1 MFERICLVHYHELGL
16 KGRNRSSFEHRLL
29 LNMEAALVQ
38 FQIKELARISGHLL
52 VVLENGDEVEPVAR
66 LLMQVPGVAR
76 VSRGWRCARKPEEY
90 YRCAELAMLDCGPF
104 ETFKVVA
111 RRSNTDYPID
121 SMQLNQLV
129 GAHLCAFA
137 PDKKV
142 KMKDPDV
149 KVHVEIIQ
157 GSAYVFSRSD
167 RAIGG
172 LPVGTAGKVVSL
184 MSGGIDSPVAT
195 WKLMKRGA
203 VVVGVHFS
211 GRPQTDDASEYIVDD
226 IVRALAPAGGIGRVY
241 TVAFGDYQKIIASEC
256 PPNLRIVLYRRLMF
270 RVAERIAKLERAKA
284 LVTGESLGQV
294 ASQTLDNIS
303 AVNSVVS
310 LPVLRPL
317 IGSDKLEIIDLAK
330 HIGTFEISSRPADD
344 CCTLFMPRSPETHAR
359 VADCEHAEEGLPIER
374 WLDEIMENLEWKD
387 YPCPSYKK
395 PKTRH
400 MRFYKQDPTY
410 DLESAHMHV
419 MSNENG
425 KDLHP
430 STLDGSSETQA
441 ETLNTE

>member
-1 MFERICLVHYHELGL
+1 MFERICLVHYHEVGL
-16 KGRNRSSFEHRLL
+16 KGRNRASFEHRLL
-29 LNMEAALVQ
+29 SNMEAALVA
-38 FQIKELARISGHLL
+38 FDTKEICRISGHLL
-52 VVLENGDEVEPVAR
+52 VVFENAEDLEPAAR
-66 LLMQVPGVAR
+66 ILLQVPGVAR
-76 VSRGWRCARKPEEY
+76 VSRGWRCARDPEEY
-90 YRCAELAMLDCGPF
+90 NLCAELAMMDCGEF
-104 ETFKVVA
+104 ESFKVVA

-167 RAIGG
+167 RGIGG

-211 GRPQTDDASEYIVDD
+211 GAPVTDDASEYIVDD
-226 IVRALAPAGGIGRVY
+226 LAHALAPAGGIGRIY
-241 TVAFGDYQKIIASEC
+241 TIPFGNYQKAIASEC
-256 PPNLRIVLYRRLMF
+256 PPNLRIVLYRRLML
-270 RVAERIAKLERAKA
+270 RVAQGIARIENAKA

-294 ASQTLDNIS
+294 ASQTLENIA
-303 AVNSVVS
+303 AVNAVVDI
-310 LPVLRPL
+310 PILRPL
-317 IGSDKLEIIDLAK
+317 IGSDKLEIIDVAK
-330 HIGTFEISSRPADD
+330 QLGTFEISSRPADD

-359 VADCEHAEEGLPIER
+359 IKDCEAAEALVPIDA
-374 WLDEIMENLEWKD
+374 WVDEILDNLEYRD
-387 YPCPSYKK
+387 YPCPSYKAPRK
-395 PKTRH
+395 
-400 MRFYKQDPTY
+400 MRR
-410 DLESAHMHV
+410 E
-419 MSNENG
+419 
-425 KDLHP
+425 
-430 STLDGSSETQA
+430 GSG
-441 ETLNTE
+441 

>member
-1 MFERICLVHYHELGL
+1 MFERICLVHYHEVGL
-16 KGRNRSSFEHRLL
+16 KGRNRASFEHRLL
-29 LNMEAALVQ
+29 SNMEAALVA
-38 FQIKELARISGHLL
+38 FETKEICRISGHLL
-52 VVLENGDEVEPVAR
+52 VVFENAEDLEPAAR
-66 LLMQVPGVAR
+66 ILLQVPGVAR
-76 VSRGWRCARKPEEY
+76 VSRGWRCARDPEEY
-90 YRCAELAMLDCGPF
+90 NLCAELAMMDCGEF
-104 ETFKVVA
+104 ESFKVVA

-167 RAIGG
+167 RGIGG

-211 GRPQTDDASEYIVDD
+211 GAPVTDDASEYIVDD
-226 IVRALAPAGGIGRVY
+226 LAHALAPAGGIGRIY
-241 TVAFGDYQKIIASEC
+241 TISFGNYQKAIASEC

-270 RVAERIAKLERAKA
+270 RVAQGIARIENAKA

-294 ASQTLDNIS
+294 ASQTLENIA
-303 AVNSVVS
+303 AVNAVVDI
-310 LPVLRPL
+310 PILRPL
-317 IGSDKLEIIDLAK
+317 IGSDKLEIIDVAK
-330 HIGTFEISSRPADD
+330 QLGTFEISSRPADD

-359 VADCEHAEEGLPIER
+359 IKDCEAAEALVPIDA
-374 WLDEIMENLEWKD
+374 WVDEILDNLEYRD
-387 YPCPSYKK
+387 YPCPSYKAPRK
-395 PKTRH
+395 
-400 MRFYKQDPTY
+400 MRR
-410 DLESAHMHV
+410 E
-419 MSNENG
+419 
-425 KDLHP
+425 
-430 STLDGSSETQA
+430 GSG
-441 ETLNTE
+441 

>member
-1 MFERICLVHYHELGL
+1 MFERICLVHYHEVGL
-16 KGRNRSSFEHRLL
+16 KGRNRASFEHRLL
-29 LNMEAALVQ
+29 SNMEAALVA
-38 FQIKELARISGHLL
+38 FDTKEICRISGHLL
-52 VVLENGDEVEPVAR
+52 VVFENAEDLEPAAR
-66 LLMQVPGVAR
+66 ILLQVPGVAR
-76 VSRGWRCARKPEEY
+76 VSRGWRCARDPEEY
-90 YRCAELAMLDCGPF
+90 NLCAELAMMDCGEF
-104 ETFKVVA
+104 ESFKVVA

-167 RAIGG
+167 RGIGG

-211 GRPQTDDASEYIVDD
+211 GAPVTDDASEYIVDD
-226 IVRALAPAGGIGRVY
+226 LAHALAPAGGIGRIY
-241 TVAFGDYQKIIASEC
+241 TIPFGNYQKAIASEC

-270 RVAERIAKLERAKA
+270 RVAQGIARIENAKA

-294 ASQTLDNIS
+294 ASQTLENIA
-303 AVNSVVS
+303 AVNAVVDI
-310 LPVLRPL
+310 PILRPL
-317 IGSDKLEIIDLAK
+317 IGSDKLEIIDVAK
-330 HIGTFEISSRPADD
+330 QLGTFEISSRPADD

-359 VADCEHAEEGLPIER
+359 IKDCEAAEALVPIDA
-374 WLDEIMENLEWKD
+374 WVDEILDNLEYRD
-387 YPCPSYKK
+387 YPCPSYKAPHK
-395 PKTRH
+395 
-400 MRFYKQDPTY
+400 MRR
-410 DLESAHMHV
+410 E
-419 MSNENG
+419 
-425 KDLHP
+425 
-430 STLDGSSETQA
+430 GSG
-441 ETLNTE
+441 

>member
-1 MFERICLVHYHELGL
+1 MFERICLVHYHEVGL
-16 KGRNRSSFEHRLL
+16 KGRNRASFEHRLL
-29 LNMEAALVQ
+29 SNMEAALVA
-38 FQIKELARISGHLL
+38 FDTKEICRISGHLL
-52 VVLENGDEVEPVAR
+52 VVFENAEDLEPAAR
-66 LLMQVPGVAR
+66 ILLQVPGVAR
-76 VSRGWRCARKPEEY
+76 VSRGWRCARDPEEY
-90 YRCAELAMLDCGPF
+90 NFCAELAMMDCGEF
-104 ETFKVVA
+104 ESFKVVA

-167 RAIGG
+167 RGIGG

-211 GRPQTDDASEYIVDD
+211 GAPVTDDASEYIVDD
-226 IVRALAPAGGIGRVY
+226 LAHALASAGGIGRIY
-241 TVAFGDYQKIIASEC
+241 TIPFGNYQKAIASEC

-270 RVAERIAKLERAKA
+270 RVAQGIARIENAKA

-294 ASQTLDNIS
+294 ASQTLENIA
-303 AVNSVVS
+303 AVNAVVDI
-310 LPVLRPL
+310 PVLRPL
-317 IGSDKLEIIDLAK
+317 IGSDKLEIIDVAK
-330 HIGTFEISSRPADD
+330 QLGTFEISSRPADD

-359 VADCEHAEEGLPIER
+359 IKDCEAAEALVPIDA
-374 WLDEIMENLEWKD
+374 WVDEILNNLEYRD
-387 YPCPSYKK
+387 YPCPSYKAPRK
-395 PKTRH
+395 
-400 MRFYKQDPTY
+400 MRR
-410 DLESAHMHV
+410 E
-419 MSNENG
+419 
-425 KDLHP
+425 
-430 STLDGSSETQA
+430 GSG
-441 ETLNTE
+441 

>member
-1 MFERICLVHYHELGL
+1 MFERICLVHYHEVGL
-16 KGRNRSSFEHRLL
+16 KGRNRASFEHRLL
-29 LNMEAALVQ
+29 SNMEAALVA
-38 FQIKELARISGHLL
+38 FDTKEICRISGHLL
-52 VVLENGDEVEPVAR
+52 VVFENAEDLEPAAR
-66 LLMQVPGVAR
+66 ILLQVPGVAR
-76 VSRGWRCARKPEEY
+76 VSRGWRCARDPEEY
-90 YRCAELAMLDCGPF
+90 NLCAELAMMDCGEF
-104 ETFKVVA
+104 ESFKVVA

-121 SMQLNQLV
+121 SMQINQLV

-167 RAIGG
+167 RGIGG

-211 GRPQTDDASEYIVDD
+211 GAPVTDDASEYIVDD
-226 IVRALAPAGGIGRVY
+226 LAHALAPAGGIGRIY
-241 TVAFGDYQKIIASEC
+241 TIPFGNYQKAIASEC

-270 RVAERIAKLERAKA
+270 RVAQGIARIENAKA

-294 ASQTLDNIS
+294 ASQTLENIA
-303 AVNSVVS
+303 AVNAVVDI
-310 LPVLRPL
+310 PVLRPL
-317 IGSDKLEIIDLAK
+317 IGSDKLEIIDVAK
-330 HIGTFEISSRPADD
+330 QLGTFEISSRPADD

-359 VADCEHAEEGLPIER
+359 IKDCEAAEALVSIDA
-374 WLDEIMENLEWKD
+374 WVDEILDNLEYRD
-387 YPCPSYKK
+387 YPCPSYKAPRK
-395 PKTRH
+395 
-400 MRFYKQDPTY
+400 MRR
-410 DLESAHMHV
+410 E
-419 MSNENG
+419 
-425 KDLHP
+425 
-430 STLDGSSETQA
+430 GSD
-441 ETLNTE
+441 

>member
-1 MFERICLVHYHELGL
+1 MFERICLVHYHEVGL
-16 KGRNRSSFEHRLL
+16 KGRNRASFEHRLL
-29 LNMEAALVQ
+29 SNMEAALVA
-38 FQIKELARISGHLL
+38 FDTKEFLRISGHLL
-52 VVLENGDEVEPVAR
+52 VVFEDERDLDAASD
-66 LLMQVPGVAR
+66 LLLQLPGVAR
-76 VSRGWRCARKPEEY
+76 VSRGWRCERDPEEY
-90 YRCAELAMLDCGPF
+90 NRCAELAMLDCGDF

-121 SMQLNQLV
+121 SMQLNQIV

-167 RAIGG
+167 RGIGG

-226 IVRALAPAGGIGRVY
+226 IAHALEPAGGIGRIY
-241 TVAFGDYQKIIASEC
+241 TVPFGDYQKIIASQC
-256 PPNLRIVLYRRLMF
+256 PPNLRIILYRRLMF
-270 RVAERIAKLERAKA
+270 KVAQGIARIEKAKA

-294 ASQTLDNIS
+294 ASQTLDNIA
-303 AVNSVVS
+303 AVDAVAS

-317 IGSDKLEIIDLAK
+317 IGSDKLEIIDVAK
-330 HIGTFEISSRPADD
+330 KLGTFEISSRPADD

-359 VADCEHAEEGLPIER
+359 IVDCERAEEGLPIDQ
-374 WLDEIMENLEWKD
+374 WVDEMLFELEYRD
-387 YPCPSYKK
+387 YPCASYKA
-395 PKTRH
+395 PKLR
-400 MRFYKQDPTY
+400 K
-410 DLESAHMHV
+410 E
-419 MSNENG
+419 
-425 KDLHP
+425 
-430 STLDGSSETQA
+430 
-441 ETLNTE
+441 

>member
-1 MFERICLVHYHELGL
+1 MFERICLVHYHEVGL
-16 KGRNRSSFEHRLL
+16 KGRNRASFEHRLL
-29 LNMEAALVQ
+29 SNVAAALVA
-38 FQIKELARISGHLL
+38 FDTKEICRISGHLL
-52 VVLENGDEVEPVAR
+52 VVFENAEDLEPAAR
-66 LLMQVPGVAR
+66 ILLQVPGVAR
-76 VSRGWRCARKPEEY
+76 VSRGWRCARDPEEY
-90 YRCAELAMLDCGPF
+90 NLCAELAMMDCGEF
-104 ETFKVVA
+104 ESFKVVA

-167 RAIGG
+167 RGIGG

-211 GRPQTDDASEYIVDD
+211 GAPVTDDASEYIVDD
-226 IVRALAPAGGIGRVY
+226 LAHALAPAGGIGRIY
-241 TVAFGDYQKIIASEC
+241 TIPFGNYQKAIASEC

-270 RVAERIAKLERAKA
+270 RVAQGIARIENAKA

-294 ASQTLDNIS
+294 ASQTLENIA
-303 AVNSVVS
+303 AVNAVVDI
-310 LPVLRPL
+310 PILRPL
-317 IGSDKLEIIDLAK
+317 IGSDKLEIIDVAK
-330 HIGTFEISSRPADD
+330 QLGTFEISSRPADD

-359 VADCEHAEEGLPIER
+359 IKDCEAAEALVPIDA
-374 WLDEIMENLEWKD
+374 WVDEILDNLEHRD
-387 YPCPSYKK
+387 YPCPSYKAPRK
-395 PKTRH
+395 
-400 MRFYKQDPTY
+400 MRR
-410 DLESAHMHV
+410 E
-419 MSNENG
+419 
-425 KDLHP
+425 
-430 STLDGSSETQA
+430 GSG
-441 ETLNTE
+441 

>member
-1 MFERICLVHYHELGL
+1 MFERICLVHYHEVGL
-16 KGRNRSSFEHRLL
+16 KGRNRASFEHRLL
-29 LNMEAALVQ
+29 SNMEAALVA
-38 FQIKELARISGHLL
+38 FDTKEICRISGHLL
-52 VVLENGDEVEPVAR
+52 VVFENAEDLEPAAR
-66 LLMQVPGVAR
+66 ILLQVPGVAR
-76 VSRGWRCARKPEEY
+76 VSRGWRCARDPEEY
-90 YRCAELAMLDCGPF
+90 NLCAELAMMDCGEF
-104 ETFKVVA
+104 ESFKVVA

-167 RAIGG
+167 RGIGG

-211 GRPQTDDASEYIVDD
+211 GAPVTDDASEYIVDD
-226 IVRALAPAGGIGRVY
+226 LAHALAPAGGIGRIY
-241 TVAFGDYQKIIASEC
+241 TIPFGNYQKAIASEC

-270 RVAERIAKLERAKA
+270 RVAQGIARIENAKA

-294 ASQTLDNIS
+294 ASQTLENIA
-303 AVNSVVS
+303 AVNAVVDI
-310 LPVLRPL
+310 PILRPL
-317 IGSDKLEIIDLAK
+317 IGSDKLEIIDVAK
-330 HIGTFEISSRPADD
+330 QLGTFEISSRPADD

-359 VADCEHAEEGLPIER
+359 IKDCEAAEALVPTDA
-374 WLDEIMENLEWKD
+374 WVDEILDNLEYRD
-387 YPCPSYKK
+387 YPCPSYKAPRK
-395 PKTRH
+395 
-400 MRFYKQDPTY
+400 MRR
-410 DLESAHMHV
+410 E
-419 MSNENG
+419 
-425 KDLHP
+425 
-430 STLDGSSETQA
+430 GSG
-441 ETLNTE
+441 

>member
-1 MFERICLVHYHELGL
+1 MFERICLVHYHEVGL
-16 KGRNRSSFEHRLL
+16 KGRNRASFEHRLL
-29 LNMEAALVQ
+29 SNMEAALVA
-38 FQIKELARISGHLL
+38 FETKEICRISGHLL
-52 VVLENGDEVEPVAR
+52 VVFENAEDLEPAAR
-66 LLMQVPGVAR
+66 ILLQVPGVAR
-76 VSRGWRCARKPEEY
+76 VSRGWRCARDPEEY
-90 YRCAELAMLDCGPF
+90 NLCAELAMMDCGEF
-104 ETFKVVA
+104 ESFKVVA

-167 RAIGG
+167 RGVGG

-211 GRPQTDDASEYIVDD
+211 GAPVTDDASEYIVDD
-226 IVRALAPAGGIGRVY
+226 LAHALAPAGGIGRIY
-241 TVAFGDYQKIIASEC
+241 TIPFGNYQKAIASEC

-270 RVAERIAKLERAKA
+270 RVAQGIARIENAKA

-294 ASQTLDNIS
+294 ASQTLENIA
-303 AVNSVVS
+303 AVNAVVDI
-310 LPVLRPL
+310 PILRPL
-317 IGSDKLEIIDLAK
+317 IGSDKLEIIDVAK
-330 HIGTFEISSRPADD
+330 QLGTFEISSRPADD

-359 VADCEHAEEGLPIER
+359 IKDCEAAEALVPIDA
-374 WLDEIMENLEWKD
+374 WVDEILDNLEYRD
-387 YPCPSYKK
+387 YPCPSYKAPRK
-395 PKTRH
+395 
-400 MRFYKQDPTY
+400 MRR
-410 DLESAHMHV
+410 E
-419 MSNENG
+419 
-425 KDLHP
+425 
-430 STLDGSSETQA
+430 GSG
-441 ETLNTE
+441 

>member
-1 MFERICLVHYHELGL
+1 MFERICLVHYHEVGL
-16 KGRNRSSFEHRLL
+16 KGRNRASFEHRLL
-29 LNMEAALVQ
+29 SNMEAALVA
-38 FQIKELARISGHLL
+38 FDTKEICRISGHLL
-52 VVLENGDEVEPVAR
+52 VVFENAEDLEPAAR
-66 LLMQVPGVAR
+66 ILLQVPGVAR
-76 VSRGWRCARKPEEY
+76 VSRGWRCARDPEEY
-90 YRCAELAMLDCGPF
+90 NLCAELAMMDCGEF
-104 ETFKVVA
+104 ESFKVIA

-167 RAIGG
+167 RGIGG

-211 GRPQTDDASEYIVDD
+211 GAPVTDDASEYIVDD
-226 IVRALAPAGGIGRVY
+226 LAHALAPAGGIGRIY
-241 TVAFGDYQKIIASEC
+241 TIPFGNYQKAIASEC

-270 RVAERIAKLERAKA
+270 RVAQGIARIENAKA

-294 ASQTLDNIS
+294 ASQTLENIA
-303 AVNSVVS
+303 AVNAVVDI
-310 LPVLRPL
+310 PILRPL
-317 IGSDKLEIIDLAK
+317 IGSDKLEIIDVAK
-330 HIGTFEISSRPADD
+330 QLGTFEISSRPADD

-359 VADCEHAEEGLPIER
+359 IKDCEAAEALVPIDA
-374 WLDEIMENLEWKD
+374 WVDEILDNLEYRD
-387 YPCPSYKK
+387 YPCPSYKAPRK
-395 PKTRH
+395 
-400 MRFYKQDPTY
+400 MRR
-410 DLESAHMHV
+410 E
-419 MSNENG
+419 
-425 KDLHP
+425 
-430 STLDGSSETQA
+430 GSG
-441 ETLNTE
+441 

>member
-1 MFERICLVHYHELGL
+1 MFERICLVHYHEVGL
-16 KGRNRSSFEHRLL
+16 KGRNRASFEHRLL
-29 LNMEAALVQ
+29 SNMEAALVA
-38 FQIKELARISGHLL
+38 FDTKEICRISGHLL
-52 VVLENGDEVEPVAR
+52 VVFENAEDLEPAAR
-66 LLMQVPGVAR
+66 ILLQVPGVAR
-76 VSRGWRCARKPEEY
+76 VSRGWRCARDPEEY
-90 YRCAELAMLDCGPF
+90 NLCAELAMMDCGEF
-104 ETFKVVA
+104 ESFKVVA

-167 RAIGG
+167 RGIGG

-211 GRPQTDDASEYIVDD
+211 GAPVTDDASEYIVDD
-226 IVRALAPAGGIGRVY
+226 LAHALAPAGGIGRIY
-241 TVAFGDYQKIIASEC
+241 TIPFGNYQKAIASEC

-270 RVAERIAKLERAKA
+270 RVAQGIARIENAKA

-294 ASQTLDNIS
+294 ASQTLENIA
-303 AVNSVVS
+303 AVNAVVDI
-310 LPVLRPL
+310 PILRPL
-317 IGSDKLEIIDLAK
+317 IGSDKLEIIDVAK
-330 HIGTFEISSRPADD
+330 QLGTFEISSRPADD
-344 CCTLFMPRSPETHAR
+344 CCTLFMPRSPETHACIK
-359 VADCEHAEEGLPIER
+359 DCEAAEALVPIDA
-374 WLDEIMENLEWKD
+374 WVDEILDNLEYRD
-387 YPCPSYKK
+387 YPCPSYKAPRK
-395 PKTRH
+395 
-400 MRFYKQDPTY
+400 MRR
-410 DLESAHMHV
+410 E
-419 MSNENG
+419 
-425 KDLHP
+425 
-430 STLDGSSETQA
+430 GSG
-441 ETLNTE
+441 

>member
-1 MFERICLVHYHELGL
+1 MFERICLVHYHEVGL
-16 KGRNRSSFEHRLL
+16 KGRNRASFEHRLL
-29 LNMEAALVQ
+29 SNMEAALVA
-38 FQIKELARISGHLL
+38 FDTKEICRISGHLL
-52 VVLENGDEVEPVAR
+52 VVFENAEDLEPAAR
-66 LLMQVPGVAR
+66 ILLQVPGVAR
-76 VSRGWRCARKPEEY
+76 VSRGWRCARDPEEY
-90 YRCAELAMLDCGPF
+90 NLCAELAMMDCGEF
-104 ETFKVVA
+104 ESFKVVA

-167 RAIGG
+167 RGIGG
-172 LPVGTAGKVVSL
+172 LPVGTAGKVVSH

-211 GRPQTDDASEYIVDD
+211 GAPVTDDASEYIVDD
-226 IVRALAPAGGIGRVY
+226 LAHALAPAGGIGRIY
-241 TVAFGDYQKIIASEC
+241 TIPFGNYQKAIASEC

-270 RVAERIAKLERAKA
+270 RVAQGIARIENAKA

-294 ASQTLDNIS
+294 ASQTLENIA
-303 AVNSVVS
+303 AVNAVVDI
-310 LPVLRPL
+310 PILRPL
-317 IGSDKLEIIDLAK
+317 IGSDKLEIIDVAK
-330 HIGTFEISSRPADD
+330 QLGTFEISSRPADD

-359 VADCEHAEEGLPIER
+359 IKDCEAAEALVPIDA
-374 WLDEIMENLEWKD
+374 WVDEILDNLEYRD
-387 YPCPSYKK
+387 YPCPSYKAPRK
-395 PKTRH
+395 
-400 MRFYKQDPTY
+400 MRR
-410 DLESAHMHV
+410 E
-419 MSNENG
+419 
-425 KDLHP
+425 
-430 STLDGSSETQA
+430 GSG
-441 ETLNTE
+441 